1 MLTQCLIAKITTI
14 LAEIK
19 HHFCG
24 CRAILEGDLQR
35 LEREEL
41 DPYRLKLPLLHRHIV
56 DVSELVISIGSG
68 AERPHTTDG
77 ANANELW

>member
-1 MLTQCLIAKITTI
+1 MFYRSRKLPLVI
-14 LAEIK
+14 LAEMK

-24 CRAILEGDLQR
+24 RRSILKRDVQP

-56 DVSELVISIGSG
+56 DVSKLVIPTGSG
-68 AERPHTTDG
+68 GEHPHTKDG
-77 ANANELW
+77 AIANELW